1 MLDKLDKCIAGNV
14 DLGEYPDD
22 FSDGGWIV
30 VGG

>member
-1 MLDKLDKCIAGNV
+1 MLDELDKGIAGKV
-14 DLGEYPDD
+14 DLGEDPDD